1 MNDFYV
7 GYLPKAPEELAR
19 RTKWTAAL
27 LLTVAVV
34 VSVVFVTSQHTVS
47 TPATFEFGQERPF
60 EGTLVA
66 SPYPALLVAR
76 PNSSEDQPQYSY
88 YSLVAPGKHGAD
100 EAAARHSGKAV
111 RLRGTLIYRE
121 DQTMIEVNPDS
132 IVTVSADQSAT
143 PVFDDLGSFTLTG
156 EIVDSK
162 CNFGVMNPGRGKVHK
177 DCAVRC
183 LSGGIPPAFVTDDFQ
198 GRPATLLLTTDG
210 GKPLPKEA
218 FLPHVAQPLRLGGA
232 VRKTG
237 DQLFFE
243 VGLTQISRARQADR

>member
-7 GYLPKAPEELAR
+7 GYLPKAPEAFAR
-19 RTKWTAAL
+19 RTKRTAAIL
-27 LLTVAVV
+27 LVFAVAA
-34 VSVVFVTSQHTVS
+34 SVVFVASQRTVS

-76 PNSSEDQPQYSY
+76 PNSSDDQPQYSY

-100 EAAARHSGKAV
+100 EAVARYTGKVV

-121 DQTMIEVNPDS
+121 DHTMLEVNPDS
-132 IVTVSADQSAT
+132 IVTVSVTPSAP
-143 PVFDDLGSFTLTG
+143 PVFDDLGSFTLIG

-183 LSGGIPPAFVTDDFQ
+183 LSGGIPPAFVTNDFE
-198 GRPATLLLTTDG
+198 GRPAALLLTTAD
-210 GKPLPKEA
+210 GKPLPRQT
-218 FLPHVAQPLRLGGA
+218 FLPHVAQPLQLRGL

-237 DQLFFE
+237 DELFFE
-243 VGLTQISRARQADR
+243 IEPSSLSTAP

>member
-7 GYLPKAPEELAR
+7 GYLPKAPEALAR
-19 RTKWTAAL
+19 RTKRTAAIL
-27 LLTVAVV
+27 LMFAVAA
-34 VSVVFVTSQHTVS
+34 SVVFVTSQRTVS

-66 SPYPALLVAR
+66 SPYPALLVTR
-76 PNSSEDQPQYSY
+76 LNSSEDQPQYSY

-100 EAAARHSGKAV
+100 EAVARYTGKAV

-121 DQTMIEVNPDS
+121 DQTMIEVIPDS
-132 IVTVSADQSAT
+132 IVTVSANPSAA
-143 PVFDDLGSFTLTG
+143 PVFHNLGSFTLTG

-183 LSGGIPPAFVTDDFQ
+183 LSGGIPPAFVTNDFE
-198 GRPATLLLTTDG
+198 GRPATLLLTASD
-210 GKPLPKEA
+210 GKPLPKQA
-218 FLPHVAQPLRLGGA
+218 FLPYVAQRLQLRGL

-237 DQLFFE
+237 DELFFE
-243 VGLTQISRARQADR
+243 VGPSSISTTR

>member
-1 MNDFYV
+1 MSDFYV
-7 GYLPKAPEELAR
+7 GYLPKAPEALAR
-19 RTKWTAAL
+19 RTKRTVAL
-27 LLTVAVV
+27 LLTLAVV
-34 VSVVFVTSQHTVS
+34 ASALFVISQRTVS
-47 TPATFEFGQERPF
+47 APATFEFGHESAF
-60 EGTLVA
+60 EGILVP

-76 PNSSEDQPQYSY
+76 PNPSTNEPQYSY

-100 EAAARHSGKAV
+100 SIASSFDRKVV

-121 DQTMIEVNPDS
+121 DQTMVEVVPGS
-132 IVTVSADQSAT
+132 IATLDTNQSAL
-143 PVFDDLGSFTLTG
+143 PASSELGRFTLTG

-198 GRPATLLLTTDG
+198 GQPATLLLTAGG

-218 FLPHVAQPLRLGGA
+218 FLSHVAQPLQLGGV

-237 DQLFFE
+237 DELFFE
-243 VGLTQISRARQADR
+243 VEASSISETR

>member
-1 MNDFYV
+1 MTDFYV
-7 GYLPKAPEELAR
+7 GYLPKAPEALAR
-19 RTKWTAAL
+19 GTKRTVGL
-27 LLTVAVV
+27 LLILAVAA
-34 VSVVFVTSQHTVS
+34 SALFVISQRTVS
-47 TPATFEFGQERPF
+47 TPSTFEFGHERAF
-60 EGTLVA
+60 EGILVA

-76 PNSSEDQPQYSY
+76 PNPSPDQPQHSY

-100 EAAARHSGKAV
+100 SIASSFDGKAV
-111 RLRGTLIYRE
+111 RLQGTLIYRE
-121 DQTMIEVNPDS
+121 DQTMIEVVPDS
-132 IVTVSADQSAT
+132 IATLDPNQSAL
-143 PVFDDLGSFTLTG
+143 PAFDELGRFTLTG

-218 FLPHVAQPLRLGGA
+218 FLPHVAQPLQLRGV
-232 VRKTG
+232 VRRSG
-237 DQLFFE
+237 DELFFDVE
-243 VGLTQISRARQADR
+243 PSSILEAR

>member
-7 GYLPKAPEELAR
+7 GYLPKAPEALAR
-19 RTKWTAAL
+19 RTKRTAAVL
-27 LLTVAVV
+27 FALAVAV
-34 VSVVFVTSQHTVS
+34 SAVFVTAQRTVS

-100 EAAARHSGKAV
+100 EAVARCAGKAV

-132 IVTVSADQSAT
+132 IVTLSANPSAA
-143 PVFDDLGSFTLTG
+143 PVFDELGSFTLTG

-183 LSGGIPPAFVTDDFQ
+183 LSGGIPPAFVTNDFE
-198 GRPATLLLTTDG
+198 GRPATLLLTTAG
-210 GKPLPKEA
+210 GKPLLRQT
-218 FLPHVAQPLRLGGA
+218 FLPHVAQPLQLRGL

-237 DQLFFE
+237 DELFFE
-243 VGLTQISRARQADR
+243 IEPSSISAAR